1 MPDLKRLFSFPPS
14 RNYVD
19 VTYARVPG
27 KKKKARSLKIKKS
40 KLIVK
45 PIIRKIKRTIKAASA
60 LRSAKNKRPE
70 KIPAPSRKSKPLKI
84 KKPIVVAK
92 VTHFFDKIQ
101 VAILSVKQPIK
112 AGDRVRFK
120 GVRTDFTQRLDSLQ
134 IDHKPVPAAKKK
146 DEIGVKVRSLV
157 RVGDIVL
164 SEGDAK

>member
-19 VTYARVPG
+19 VTHARVPG

-60 LRSAKNKRPE
+60 LRSAKNKRPK
-70 KIPAPSRKSKPLKI
+70 KITAPSRKPKPLKI

-112 AGDRVRFK
+112 VGDTVRFK
-120 GVRTDFTQRLDSLQ
+120 GAKTDFVQHVDSMQ
-134 IDHKPVPAAKKK
+134 VDHRQVLTAKKG
-146 DEIGVKVRSLV
+146 DEIGLKAKSIVFA
-157 RVGDIVL
+157 GDQVL
-164 SEGDAK
+164 LEKDL